1 MKTKRFIS
9 VFFLALLL
17 AGLLAVP
24 ARAAGPDVWSGKVTD
39 PQVQAKAALLV
50 DRKTGAVI
58 YALNEHDELYPASLT
73 KIMTCL
79 LVLEAIDEGRLKLSQ
94 EVTATPTALEGLA
107 EDGSTAGIEAGEILT
122 VEQLL
127 YCLMV
132 VSANEAGAI
141 LAEKISGSVDSFV
154 DRMNARAEELGC
166 ENTHFMN
173 PHGYHDSLHYTSA
186 WDLYLI
192 TRAALEHP
200 MFMTVCDAASHT
212 VPATNM
218 SEERTLNNTN
228 FLIRSGREYYNPDV
242 HGVKTGSHSQAGNC
256 LVTTAQHASMDLLC
270 VILGAERT
278 QDEKGI
284 WWTYSFVYTDKLYN
298 WAFDNFSY
306 QVILKED
313 DAAGEAPVSLS
324 STDHVTLRP
333 AQAVELLLPKGADL
347 EELEKTVVLKSDP
360 VEAPITEG
368 DVLGSMTVSLDG
380 EELAEVDLLAFTS
393 VEASRIRVLW
403 RDVKEFFST
412 TAAKAALGVVLVLA
426 AVLGGWR
433 LLFSRRRY
441 RYGRSVGGG
450 GRRGAYRGPRRRR

>member
-1 MKTKRFIS
+1 MKTKRFLS

-17 AGLLAVP
+17 MGQLAVP
-24 ARAAGPDVWSGKVTD
+24 VQAARVSP
-39 PQVQAKAALLV
+39 PPIQAKAALLV

-58 YALNEHDELYPASLT
+58 YAQNEHDELYPASLT

-94 EVTATPTALEGLA
+94 EITATPTALEGLA

-122 VEQLL
+122 VEELL

-141 LAEKISGSVDSFV
+141 LAEKISGSVESFV
-154 DRMNARAEELGC
+154 DRMNAKAKELGC

-173 PHGYHDSLHYTSA
+173 PHGYHDSQHYTSA

-192 TRAALEHP
+192 TKAALEHP
-200 MFMTVCDAASHT
+200 MFMTICDASSHT

-218 SEERTLNNTN
+218 SDERQLNNTN
-228 FLIRSGREYYNPDV
+228 FLIRSGREYYNADV
-242 HGVKTGSHSQAGNC
+242 HGVKTGSHSMAGNC

-270 VILGAERT
+270 VILGADRT

-284 WWTYSFVYTDKLYN
+284 WWTYSFVYTDNLYN

-306 QVILKED
+306 QTIFKED
-313 DAAGEAPVSLS
+313 DVAGEAPVSLS

-333 AQAVELLLPKGADL
+333 AQSVELLLPKDVDL
-347 EELEKTVVLKSDP
+347 EDLEKTVTLTNDP
-360 VEAPITEG
+360 AEAPIAEG
-368 DVLGSMTVSLDG
+368 DVLGTMRFTLDG

-412 TAAKAALGVVLVLA
+412 AAAKTGLGAVLVLA
-426 AVLGGWR
+426 VAFGGWR
-433 LLFSRRRY
+433 LLFRRHRG
-441 RYGRSVGGG
+441 RYGRSTGGG
-450 GRRGAYRGPRRRR
+450 GRRRGYRGTRKRR

>member
-1 MKTKRFIS
+1 MKTRRFFGS
-9 VFFLALLL
+9 FFLALLL
-17 AGLLAVP
+17 VGLLAVP
-24 ARAAGPDVWSGKVTD
+24 AEAAWVTD
-39 PQVQAKAALLV
+39 PDVEAKAALLI
-50 DRKTGAVI
+50 DRKTGAVL

-79 LVLEAIDEGRLKLSQ
+79 LVLEAVDEGRLTLSQ
-94 EVTATPTALEGLA
+94 EITATPTALEGLA
-107 EDGSTAGIEAGEILT
+107 EDGSTAGIEAGETLT
-122 VEQLL
+122 VEELL

-141 LAEKISGSVDSFV
+141 LAEKISGTVESFV
-154 DRMNARAEELGC
+154 DRMNAKARELGC

-173 PHGYHDSLHYTSA
+173 PHGYHDSQHYTSA

-192 TRAALEHP
+192 TKAALEHP
-200 MFMTVCDAASHT
+200 MFMTVCDASSHI
-212 VPATNM
+212 VPATNL
-218 SEERTLNNTN
+218 SPERQLNNTN

-256 LVTTAQHASMDLLC
+256 LVSTAQHASMDLLC
-270 VILGAERT
+270 VILGADRI

-313 DAAGEAPVSLS
+313 DVAGEAPVSLS

-333 AQAVELLLPKGADL
+333 ERAVELLLPKGVEL
-347 EELEKTVVLKSDP
+347 EELEKTLTLKSDP
-360 VEAPITEG
+360 AEAPIAEG
-368 DVLGSMTVSLDG
+368 DVLGTMTITLDG
-380 EELAEVDLLAFTS
+380 EELAEVDLLAFTN
-393 VEASRIRVLW
+393 VEASRLRVLW
-403 RDVKEFFST
+403 RDVKQFFST
-412 TAAKAALGVVLVLA
+412 TAAKVVLGVLLALA
-426 AVLGGWR
+426 AVFGGWR
-433 LLFSRRRY
+433 LLFSRRCY

-450 GRRGAYRGPRRRR
+450 RRRGVYRGPRRRR

>member
-1 MKTKRFIS
+1 MKTRRFFGS
-9 VFFLALLL
+9 FFLALLL
-17 AGLLAVP
+17 VGLLAVP
-24 ARAAGPDVWSGKVTD
+24 AEAAWVTD
-39 PQVQAKAALLV
+39 PDVDAKAALLI
-50 DRKTGAVI
+50 DRKTGAVL

-79 LVLEAIDEGRLKLSQ
+79 LVLEAVDEGRLTLSQ
-94 EVTATPTALEGLA
+94 EITATPTALEGLA
-107 EDGSTAGIEAGEILT
+107 EDGSTAGIEAGETLT
-122 VEQLL
+122 VEELL

-141 LAEKISGSVDSFV
+141 LAEKISGTVESFV
-154 DRMNARAEELGC
+154 DRMNAKARELGC

-173 PHGYHDSLHYTSA
+173 PHGYHDSQHYTSA

-192 TRAALEHP
+192 TKAALEHP
-200 MFMTVCDAASHT
+200 MFMTVCDASSHI
-212 VPATNM
+212 VPATNL
-218 SEERTLNNTN
+218 SPERQLNNTN

-256 LVTTAQHASMDLLC
+256 LVSTAQHASMDLLC
-270 VILGAERT
+270 VILGADRI

-313 DAAGEAPVSLS
+313 DVAGEAPVSLS

-333 AQAVELLLPKGADL
+333 EKAVELLLPKGVEL
-347 EELEKTVVLKSDP
+347 EELEKTLTLKSDP
-360 VEAPITEG
+360 AEAPIAEG
-368 DVLGSMTVSLDG
+368 DVLGTMTITLDG

-393 VEASRIRVLW
+393 VEASRLRVLW
-403 RDVKEFFST
+403 RDVKQFFST
-412 TAAKAALGVVLVLA
+412 TAAKVVLGVLLALA
-426 AVLGGWR
+426 AVFGGWR

-450 GRRGAYRGPRRRR
+450 RRRGVYRGPRRRR

>member
-1 MKTKRFIS
+1 MDMKTKRFLS

-17 AGLLAVP
+17 VGQLAVP
-24 ARAAGPDVWSGKVTD
+24 AQAARVSD
-39 PQVQAKAALLV
+39 PSVEAKAALLV
-50 DRKTGAVI
+50 DRKTGAVL
-58 YALNEHDELYPASLT
+58 YAMNEHDELYPASLT

-79 LVLEAIDEGRLKLSQ
+79 LVLEAVDEGRLKMSQ

-107 EDGSTAGIEAGEILT
+107 EDGSTAGIEAGEVLT
-122 VEQLL
+122 VEELL

-141 LAEKISGSVDSFV
+141 LAERLSGSVESFV
-154 DRMNARAEELGC
+154 DRMNAKAEELGC
-166 ENTHFMN
+166 EETHFMN
-173 PHGYHDSLHYTSA
+173 PHGYHDSQHYTSA

-192 TRAALEHP
+192 TKAALEHP
-200 MFMTVCDAASHT
+200 MFMTICDAASHT

-218 SEERTLNNTN
+218 SDERQLNNTN

-270 VILGAERT
+270 VILGADRT

-298 WAFDNFSY
+298 WAFDNFAY
-306 QVILKED
+306 QTVLKED
-313 DAAGEAPVSLS
+313 DVAGEAPVSLS

-333 AQAVELLLPKGADL
+333 AEAVELLLPKGVKPED
-347 EELEKTVVLKSDP
+347 LEKTVTLKADP
-360 VEAPITEG
+360 AEAPIAEG
-368 DVLGSMTVSLDG
+368 DVLGSITVSLDG

-403 RDVKEFFST
+403 RDVKNFFST
-412 TAAKAALGVVLVLA
+412 TTAKVLLGAALVLLVIF
-426 AVLGGWR
+426 GGWR

-450 GRRGAYRGPRRRR
+450 GRRGGYRGPKRRR

>member
-1 MKTKRFIS
+1 MKTKRFLS

-17 AGLLAVP
+17 MGQLAVP
-24 ARAAGPDVWSGKVTD
+24 VQAARVSP
-39 PQVQAKAALLV
+39 PPIQAKAALLV

-58 YALNEHDELYPASLT
+58 YAQNEHDELYPASLT

-94 EVTATPTALEGLA
+94 EITATPTALEGLA

-122 VEQLL
+122 VEELL

-141 LAEKISGSVDSFV
+141 LAEKISGSVESFV
-154 DRMNARAEELGC
+154 DRMNAKAKELGC

-173 PHGYHDSLHYTSA
+173 PHGYHDSQHYTSA

-192 TRAALEHP
+192 TKAALEHP
-200 MFMTVCDAASHT
+200 MFMTICDASSHT

-218 SEERTLNNTN
+218 SDERQLNNTN
-228 FLIRSGREYYNPDV
+228 FLIRSGREYYNADV
-242 HGVKTGSHSQAGNC
+242 HGVKTGSHSMAGNC

-270 VILGAERT
+270 VILGADRT

-284 WWTYSFVYTDKLYN
+284 WWTYSFVYTDNLYN

-306 QVILKED
+306 QTIFKED
-313 DAAGEAPVSLS
+313 DVAGEAPVSLS

-333 AQAVELLLPKGADL
+333 AQSVELLLPKDVDL
-347 EELEKTVVLKSDP
+347 EDLEKTVTLTNDP
-360 VEAPITEG
+360 AEAPIAEG
-368 DVLGSMTVSLDG
+368 DVLGTMRFTLDG

-403 RDVKEFFST
+403 RDVREFFST
-412 TAAKAALGVVLVLA
+412 AAAKTGLGAVLVLA
-426 AVLGGWR
+426 VAFGGWR
-433 LLFSRRRY
+433 LLFRRRRG
-441 RYGRSVGGG
+441 RYGRSTGGG
-450 GRRGAYRGPRRRR
+450 GRRRGYRGTRKRR

>member
-1 MKTKRFIS
+1 MKTKRFLS

-17 AGLLAVP
+17 MGQLAVP
-24 ARAAGPDVWSGKVTD
+24 VQAARVSP
-39 PQVQAKAALLV
+39 PPIQAKAALLV

-58 YALNEHDELYPASLT
+58 YAQNEHDELYPASLT

-79 LVLEAIDEGRLKLSQ
+79 LVLEAIDEGRLKLNQ

-122 VEQLL
+122 VEELL

-154 DRMNARAEELGC
+154 DRMNAKAKELGC

-173 PHGYHDSLHYTSA
+173 PHGYHDSQHYTSA

-192 TRAALEHP
+192 TKAALEHP
-200 MFMTVCDAASHT
+200 MFMTVCDASSHT

-218 SEERTLNNTN
+218 SEERQLNNTN
-228 FLIRSGREYYNPDV
+228 FLIRSGREYYNADV
-242 HGVKTGSHSQAGNC
+242 HGVKTGSHSMAGNC

-270 VILGAERT
+270 VILGADRT

-306 QVILKED
+306 QVVLKAD
-313 DAAGEAPVSLS
+313 DVAGEAPVSLS

-333 AQAVELLLPKGADL
+333 AQAVELLLPKDVDL
-347 EELEKTVVLKSDP
+347 EELEKDITLTNDP
-360 VEAPITEG
+360 AEAPIAEG
-368 DVLGSMTVSLDG
+368 DVLGTMRFTLDG

-412 TAAKAALGVVLVLA
+412 AAAKTGLGAVLVLA
-426 AVLGGWR
+426 VAFGGWR
-433 LLFSRRRY
+433 LLFRRRRG
-441 RYGRSVGGG
+441 RYGRSTGGG
-450 GRRGAYRGPRRRR
+450 GRRRGYRGTRKRR

>member
-1 MKTKRFIS
+1 MKTRRFFAI
-9 VFFLALLL
+9 FFLALLL
-17 AGLLAVP
+17 VGQLTVP
-24 ARAAGPDVWSGKVTD
+24 AAAERVSP
-39 PQVQAKAALLV
+39 PPIQAKAALLV

-79 LVLEAIDEGRLKLSQ
+79 LVLESIDEGRLKLSQ
-94 EVTATPTALEGLA
+94 EVTATPTALEGMA
-107 EDGSTAGIEAGEILT
+107 EDGSSAGIEAGEILT
-122 VEQLL
+122 VEELL

-141 LAEKISGSVDSFV
+141 LAEKISGSVESFV
-154 DRMNARAEELGC
+154 DRMNAKAEELGC

-173 PHGYHDSLHYTSA
+173 PHGYHDSQHYTSA

-192 TRAALEHP
+192 TKAALEYP
-200 MFMTVCDAASHT
+200 MFMTVCDASSHT
-212 VPATNM
+212 VPKTNM
-218 SEERTLNNTN
+218 SEERQLNNTN

-270 VILGAERT
+270 VVLGADRV

-284 WWTYSFVYTDKLYN
+284 WWTYSFVYTDNLYN

-306 QVILKED
+306 QTILKVD
-313 DAAGEAPVSLS
+313 DVAGEAPVSLS

-333 AQAVELLLPKGADL
+333 AEAVELLLPKGVDP
-347 EELEKTVVLKSDP
+347 EELEKTITLKAEP
-360 VEAPITEG
+360 VEAPIAEG
-368 DVLGSMTVSLDG
+368 DVLGSMTITLDG
-380 EELAEVDLLAFTS
+380 EECATVDLLAFTS

-403 RDVKEFFST
+403 RDVKNFFST
-412 TAAKAALGVVLVLA
+412 TTAKAALAVILVLA
-426 AVLGGWR
+426 VLFAGWKG
-433 LLFSRRRY
+433 LFSRRRY
-441 RYGRSVGGG
+441 RYGRSVSARSRRGYRG
-450 GRRGAYRGPRRRR
+450 GRKRR

>member
-1 MKTKRFIS
+1 MKTKRFLS

-17 AGLLAVP
+17 MGQLAVP
-24 ARAAGPDVWSGKVTD
+24 VQAARVSP
-39 PQVQAKAALLV
+39 PPIQAKAALLV

-58 YALNEHDELYPASLT
+58 YAQNEHDELYPASLT

-94 EVTATPTALEGLA
+94 EITATPTALEGLA

-122 VEQLL
+122 VEELL

-141 LAEKISGSVDSFV
+141 LAEKISGSVESFV
-154 DRMNARAEELGC
+154 DRMNAKAKELGC

-173 PHGYHDSLHYTSA
+173 PHGYHDSQHYTSA

-192 TRAALEHP
+192 TKAALEHP
-200 MFMTVCDAASHT
+200 MFMTICDASSHT

-218 SEERTLNNTN
+218 SDERQLNNTN
-228 FLIRSGREYYNPDV
+228 FLIRSGREYYNADV
-242 HGVKTGSHSQAGNC
+242 HGVKTGSHSMAGNC
-256 LVTTAQHASMDLLC
+256 LVTTAQHASLDLLC
-270 VILGAERT
+270 VILGADRT

-284 WWTYSFVYTDKLYN
+284 WWTYSFVYTDNLYN

-306 QVILKED
+306 QTIFKED
-313 DAAGEAPVSLS
+313 DVAGEAPVSLS

-333 AQAVELLLPKGADL
+333 AQSVELLLPKDVDL
-347 EELEKTVVLKSDP
+347 EDLEKTVTLTNDP
-360 VEAPITEG
+360 AEAPIAEG
-368 DVLGSMTVSLDG
+368 DVLGTMRFTLDG

-412 TAAKAALGVVLVLA
+412 AAAKTGLGAVLVLA
-426 AVLGGWR
+426 VAFGGWR
-433 LLFSRRRY
+433 LLFRRRRG
-441 RYGRSVGGG
+441 RYGRSTGGG
-450 GRRGAYRGPRRRR
+450 GRRRGYRGTRKRR

>member
-1 MKTKRFIS
+1 MKTRRFFGS
-9 VFFLALLL
+9 FFLALLL
-17 AGLLAVP
+17 VGLLAVP
-24 ARAAGPDVWSGKVTD
+24 AEAAWVTD
-39 PQVQAKAALLV
+39 PDVEAKAALLI
-50 DRKTGAVI
+50 DRKTGAVL

-79 LVLEAIDEGRLKLSQ
+79 LVLEAVDEGRLKLSQ
-94 EVTATPTALEGLA
+94 EITATPTALEGLA
-107 EDGSTAGIEAGEILT
+107 EDGSTAGIEAGETLT
-122 VEQLL
+122 VEELL

-141 LAEKISGSVDSFV
+141 LAEKISGTVESFV
-154 DRMNARAEELGC
+154 DRMNAKARELGC

-173 PHGYHDSLHYTSA
+173 PHGYHDSQHYTSA

-192 TRAALEHP
+192 TKAALEHP
-200 MFMTVCDAASHT
+200 MFMTVCDASSHI
-212 VPATNM
+212 VPATNL
-218 SEERTLNNTN
+218 SPERQLNNTN

-256 LVTTAQHASMDLLC
+256 LVSTAQHASMDLLC
-270 VILGAERT
+270 VILGADRI

-313 DAAGEAPVSLS
+313 DVAGEAPVSLS

-333 AQAVELLLPKGADL
+333 ERAVELLLPKGVEL
-347 EELEKTVVLKSDP
+347 EELEKTLTLKSDP
-360 VEAPITEG
+360 AEAPIAEG
-368 DVLGSMTVSLDG
+368 DVLGTMTITLDG
-380 EELAEVDLLAFTS
+380 EELAEVDLLAFTN
-393 VEASRIRVLW
+393 VEASRLRVLW
-403 RDVKEFFST
+403 RDVKQFFST
-412 TAAKAALGVVLVLA
+412 TAAKVVLGVLLALA
-426 AVLGGWR
+426 AVFGGWR

-450 GRRGAYRGPRRRR
+450 RRRGVYRGPRRRR

>member
-1 MKTKRFIS
+1 MKTKRFLS
-9 VFFLALLL
+9 VFFLAVLLM
-17 AGLLAVP
+17 GQLAVP
-24 ARAAGPDVWSGKVTD
+24 VQAARVSP
-39 PQVQAKAALLV
+39 PPIQAKAALLV

-58 YALNEHDELYPASLT
+58 YAQNEHDELYPASLT

-94 EVTATPTALEGLA
+94 EITATPTALEGLA

-122 VEQLL
+122 VEELL

-141 LAEKISGSVDSFV
+141 LAEKISGSVESFV
-154 DRMNARAEELGC
+154 DRMNAKAKELGC

-173 PHGYHDSLHYTSA
+173 PHGYHDSQHYTSA

-192 TRAALEHP
+192 TKAALEHP
-200 MFMTVCDAASHT
+200 MFMTICDASSHT

-218 SEERTLNNTN
+218 SDERQLNNTN
-228 FLIRSGREYYNPDV
+228 FLIRSGREYYNADV
-242 HGVKTGSHSQAGNC
+242 HGVKTGSHSMAGNC

-270 VILGAERT
+270 VILGADRT

-284 WWTYSFVYTDKLYN
+284 WWTYSFVYTDNLYN

-306 QVILKED
+306 QTIFKED
-313 DAAGEAPVSLS
+313 DVAGEAPVSLS

-333 AQAVELLLPKGADL
+333 AQSVELLLPKDVDL
-347 EELEKTVVLKSDP
+347 EDLEKTVTLTNDP
-360 VEAPITEG
+360 AEAPIAEG
-368 DVLGSMTVSLDG
+368 DVLGTMRFTLDG

-412 TAAKAALGVVLVLA
+412 AAAKTGLGAVLVLA
-426 AVLGGWR
+426 VAFGGWR
-433 LLFSRRRY
+433 LLFRRRRG
-441 RYGRSVGGG
+441 RYGRSTGGG
-450 GRRGAYRGPRRRR
+450 GRRRGYRGTRKRR

>member
-1 MKTKRFIS
+1 MKTKRFLSI
-9 VFFLALLL
+9 FFLVLLL
-17 AGLLAVP
+17 AGQLTVP
-24 ARAAGPDVWSGKVTD
+24 AEAARVSD
-39 PQVQAKAALLV
+39 PAVEAKAALLV

-58 YALNEHDELYPASLT
+58 YSLNEHSELYPASLT

-79 LVLEAIDEGRLKLSQ
+79 LVLEAVDEGRLTLSQ
-94 EVTATPTALEGLA
+94 EITATPSALEGLA

-122 VEQLL
+122 VEELL

-141 LAEKISGSVDSFV
+141 LAEKVSGTVDSFV
-154 DRMNARAEELGC
+154 DRMNARAAELGC

-173 PHGYHDSLHYTSA
+173 PHGYHDSQHYTSA

-192 TRAALEHP
+192 TRAALEYP
-200 MFMTVCDAASHT
+200 MFMNVCDAASHT
-212 VPATNM
+212 VPATNV
-218 SEERTLNNTN
+218 SGERQLNNTN
-228 FLIRSGREYYNPDV
+228 FLIRSGRDYYNPDV

-278 QDEKGI
+278 QDEKGT

-306 QVILKED
+306 QTVLKED
-313 DAAGEAPVSLS
+313 DVAGEAPVSLS

-333 AQAVELLLPKGADL
+333 AKAVELLLPKGVTPEDL
-347 EELEKTVVLKSDP
+347 EKAIALKSDP
-360 VEAPITEG
+360 VEAPIAEG
-368 DVLGSMTVSLDG
+368 DVLGTLTVSLDG
-380 EELAEVDLLAFTS
+380 EECATVDLLALTD
-393 VEASRIRVLW
+393 VEASRLRIFW
-403 RDVKEFFST
+403 RDLKNFFST
-412 TAAKAALGVVLVLA
+412 TMAKVILAVALVLA
-426 AVLGGWR
+426 VLLGGWK

-450 GRRGAYRGPRRRR
+450 VRRGSYRGGRKRR

>member
-1 MKTKRFIS
+1 MKTRRFFGS
-9 VFFLALLL
+9 FFLTLLL
-17 AGLLAVP
+17 VGLLAVP
-24 ARAAGPDVWSGKVTD
+24 AEAAWVTD
-39 PQVQAKAALLV
+39 PDVEAKAALLI
-50 DRKTGAVI
+50 DRKTGAVL

-79 LVLEAIDEGRLKLSQ
+79 LVLEAVDEGRLTLSQ
-94 EVTATPTALEGLA
+94 EITATPTALEGLA
-107 EDGSTAGIEAGEILT
+107 EDGSTAGIEAGETLT
-122 VEQLL
+122 VEELL

-141 LAEKISGSVDSFV
+141 LAEKISGTVESFV
-154 DRMNARAEELGC
+154 DRMNAKARELGC

-173 PHGYHDSLHYTSA
+173 PHGYHDSQHYTSA

-192 TRAALEHP
+192 TKAALEHP
-200 MFMTVCDAASHT
+200 MFMTVCDASSHI
-212 VPATNM
+212 VPATNL
-218 SEERTLNNTN
+218 SPERQLNNTN

-256 LVTTAQHASMDLLC
+256 LVSTAQHASMDLLC
-270 VILGAERT
+270 VILGADRI

-313 DAAGEAPVSLS
+313 DVAGEAPVSLS

-333 AQAVELLLPKGADL
+333 ERAVELLLPKGVEL
-347 EELEKTVVLKSDP
+347 EELEKTLTLKSDP
-360 VEAPITEG
+360 AEAPIAEG
-368 DVLGSMTVSLDG
+368 DVLGTMTITLDG
-380 EELAEVDLLAFTS
+380 EELAEVDLLAFTN
-393 VEASRIRVLW
+393 VEASRLRVLW
-403 RDVKEFFST
+403 RDVKQFFST
-412 TAAKAALGVVLVLA
+412 TAAKVVLGVLLALA
-426 AVLGGWR
+426 AVFGGWR

-450 GRRGAYRGPRRRR
+450 RRRGVYRGPRRRR

>member
-1 MKTKRFIS
+1 MKTKRFLS

-17 AGLLAVP
+17 MGQLAVP
-24 ARAAGPDVWSGKVTD
+24 
-39 PQVQAKAALLV
+39 VQAARVSPPPVEARAALLV

-58 YALNEHDELYPASLT
+58 YAQNEHDELYPASLT

-94 EVTATPTALEGLA
+94 EITATPTALEGLA

-122 VEQLL
+122 VEELL

-141 LAEKISGSVDSFV
+141 LAEKISGSVESFV
-154 DRMNARAEELGC
+154 DRMNAKAKELGC

-173 PHGYHDSLHYTSA
+173 PHGYHDSQHYTSA

-192 TRAALEHP
+192 TKAALEHP
-200 MFMTVCDAASHT
+200 MFMTICDASSHT

-218 SEERTLNNTN
+218 SDERQLNNTN
-228 FLIRSGREYYNPDV
+228 FLIRSGREYYNADV
-242 HGVKTGSHSQAGNC
+242 HGVKTGSHSMAGNC

-270 VILGAERT
+270 VILGADRT

-284 WWTYSFVYTDKLYN
+284 WWTYSFVYTDNLYN

-306 QVILKED
+306 QTIFKED
-313 DAAGEAPVSLS
+313 DVAGEAPVSLS

-333 AQAVELLLPKGADL
+333 AQSVELLLPKDVDL
-347 EELEKTVVLKSDP
+347 EDLEKTVTLTNDP
-360 VEAPITEG
+360 AEAPIAEG
-368 DVLGSMTVSLDG
+368 DVLGTMRFTLDG

-412 TAAKAALGVVLVLA
+412 AAAKTGLGAVLVLA
-426 AVLGGWR
+426 VAFGGWR
-433 LLFSRRRY
+433 LLFRRRRG
-441 RYGRSVGGG
+441 RYGRSTGGG
-450 GRRGAYRGPRRRR
+450 GRRRGYRGTRKRR

>member
-1 MKTKRFIS
+1 MKTTRIFVS
-9 VFFLALLL
+9 FFLALLL
-17 AGLLAVP
+17 AGLSAVP
-24 ARAAGPDVWSGKVTD
+24 AEAARVTD
-39 PQVQAKAALLV
+39 PDVEAKAALLI
-50 DRKTGAVI
+50 DQKTGAVI

-79 LVLEAIDEGRLKLSQ
+79 LVLEAVDEGRLKLSQ
-94 EVTATPTALEGLA
+94 EITATPTALEGLA
-107 EDGSTAGIEAGEILT
+107 EDGSTAGIEAGETLT
-122 VEQLL
+122 VEELL

-141 LAEKISGSVDSFV
+141 LAEKISGTVESFV
-154 DRMNARAEELGC
+154 DRMNAKARELGC

-173 PHGYHDSLHYTSA
+173 PHGYHDSQHYTSA

-192 TRAALEHP
+192 TKAALEHP
-200 MFMTVCDAASHT
+200 MFMTVCDASSHT
-212 VPATNM
+212 VPATNL
-218 SEERTLNNTN
+218 SPERQLNNTN
-228 FLIRSGREYYNPDV
+228 FLIRSGREYYNADV

-270 VILGAERT
+270 VILGADRT
-278 QDEKGI
+278 QDQKGI

-313 DAAGEAPVSLS
+313 DVAGEAPVSLS

-333 AQAVELLLPKGADL
+333 EKAVELLLPKGVKPED
-347 EELEKTVVLKSDP
+347 LEKTVTLKSDP
-360 VEAPITEG
+360 AEAPIAEG
-368 DVLGSMTVSLDG
+368 DVLGSMTITLDG
-380 EELAEVDLLAFTS
+380 EELAEVDLLAFTG
-393 VEASRIRVLW
+393 VEASRLRVLW
-403 RDVKEFFST
+403 RDVKQFFST
-412 TAAKAALGVVLVLA
+412 AAAKAVLGVLLVLA
-426 AVLGGWR
+426 AVFGGWR

-450 GRRGAYRGPRRRR
+450 GRRGVYRGSRRRR

>member
-1 MKTKRFIS
+1 MKTTRFFIS
-9 VFFLALLL
+9 FFLALLL
-17 AGLLAVP
+17 AGLSAVP
-24 ARAAGPDVWSGKVTD
+24 AEAARVTD
-39 PQVQAKAALLV
+39 PDVEAKAALLI
-50 DRKTGAVI
+50 DQKTGAVI

-79 LVLEAIDEGRLKLSQ
+79 LVLEAVDEGRLKLSQ
-94 EVTATPTALEGLA
+94 EITATPTALEGLA
-107 EDGSTAGIEAGEILT
+107 EDGSTAGIEAGETLT
-122 VEQLL
+122 VEELL

-141 LAEKISGSVDSFV
+141 LAEKISGTVESFV
-154 DRMNARAEELGC
+154 DRMNAKARELGC

-173 PHGYHDSLHYTSA
+173 PHGYHDSQHYTSA

-192 TRAALEHP
+192 TKAALEHP
-200 MFMTVCDAASHT
+200 MFMTVCDASSHT
-212 VPATNM
+212 VPATNL
-218 SEERTLNNTN
+218 SPERQLNNTN
-228 FLIRSGREYYNPDV
+228 FLIRSGREYYNADV

-270 VILGAERT
+270 VILGADRT

-313 DAAGEAPVSLS
+313 DVAGEAPVSLS

-333 AQAVELLLPKGADL
+333 EKAVELLLPKGVKPED
-347 EELEKTVVLKSDP
+347 LEKTVTLKSDP
-360 VEAPITEG
+360 AEAPIAEG
-368 DVLGSMTVSLDG
+368 DVLGSMTITLDG
-380 EELAEVDLLAFTS
+380 EELAEVDLLAFTG
-393 VEASRIRVLW
+393 VEASRLRVLW
-403 RDVKEFFST
+403 RDVKQFFST
-412 TAAKAALGVVLVLA
+412 AAAKAVLGVLLVLA
-426 AVLGGWR
+426 AVFGGWR

-450 GRRGAYRGPRRRR
+450 GRRGVYRGSRRRR

>member
-1 MKTKRFIS
+1 M
-9 VFFLALLL
+9 ALLL
-17 AGLLAVP
+17 VGLLAVP
-24 ARAAGPDVWSGKVTD
+24 AEAAWVTD
-39 PQVQAKAALLV
+39 PDVEAKAALLI
-50 DRKTGAVI
+50 DQKTGAVL

-79 LVLEAIDEGRLKLSQ
+79 LVLEAVDEGRLTLSQ
-94 EVTATPTALEGLA
+94 EITATPTALEGLA
-107 EDGSTAGIEAGEILT
+107 EDGSTAGIEAGEALT
-122 VEQLL
+122 VEELL

-141 LAEKISGSVDSFV
+141 LAEKISGTVESFV
-154 DRMNARAEELGC
+154 DRMNAKARELGC

-173 PHGYHDSLHYTSA
+173 PHGYHDSQHYTSA

-192 TRAALEHP
+192 TKAALEHP
-200 MFMTVCDAASHT
+200 MFMTVCDASSHI
-212 VPATNM
+212 VPATNL
-218 SEERTLNNTN
+218 SPERQLNNTN

-256 LVTTAQHASMDLLC
+256 LVSTAQHASMDLLC
-270 VILGAERT
+270 VILGADRI

-313 DAAGEAPVSLS
+313 DVAGEAPVSLS

-333 AQAVELLLPKGADL
+333 ERAVELLLPKGVEL
-347 EELEKTVVLKSDP
+347 EELEKTLTLKSDP
-360 VEAPITEG
+360 AEAPIAEG
-368 DVLGSMTVSLDG
+368 DVLGTMTITLDG

-393 VEASRIRVLW
+393 VEASRLRVLW
-403 RDVKEFFST
+403 RDVKQFFST
-412 TAAKAALGVVLVLA
+412 TAAKVVLGVLLALA
-426 AVLGGWR
+426 AVFGGWR

-450 GRRGAYRGPRRRR
+450 RRRGVYRGPRRRR

>member
-1 MKTKRFIS
+1 MKTKRFLS

-17 AGLLAVP
+17 MGQLAVP
-24 ARAAGPDVWSGKVTD
+24 AQAARVSD
-39 PQVQAKAALLV
+39 PSVEAKAALLV
-50 DRKTGAVI
+50 DRKTGAVL
-58 YALNEHDELYPASLT
+58 YAMNERDELYPASLT

-79 LVLEAIDEGRLKLSQ
+79 LVLEAVDEGRLKLNQ

-107 EDGSTAGIEAGEILT
+107 EDGSTAGIEAGEVLT
-122 VEQLL
+122 VEELL

-141 LAEKISGSVDSFV
+141 LAEKISGSVESFV
-154 DRMNARAEELGC
+154 DRMNAKATELGC

-173 PHGYHDSLHYTSA
+173 PHGYHDSQHYTTA

-192 TRAALEHP
+192 TKAALEHP
-200 MFMTVCDAASHT
+200 MFMTVCDAASHV

-218 SEERTLNNTN
+218 SDERVLNNTN
-228 FLIRSGREYYNPDV
+228 FLIRSGREYYNADV
-242 HGVKTGSHSQAGNC
+242 HGVKTGSHSMAGNC

-298 WAFDNFSY
+298 WAFDNFAY
-306 QVILKED
+306 QTVLKED
-313 DAAGEAPVSLS
+313 DVAGEAPVSLS
-324 STDHVTLRP
+324 STDHVTFRP
-333 AQAVELLLPKGADL
+333 AEAVELLLPKGVDP
-347 EELEKTVVLKSDP
+347 EDLEKTVTLKADP
-360 VEAPITEG
+360 VEAPIAEG

-403 RDVKEFFST
+403 RDVKNFLST
-412 TAAKAALGVVLVLA
+412 TTAKIILGAALVLA
-426 AVLGGWR
+426 VIFGGWR

-441 RYGRSVGGG
+441 RYGHSVGGG
-450 GRRGAYRGPRRRR
+450 GRRGGYRGSRKRR

>member
-1 MKTKRFIS
+1 MKTKRFLS

-17 AGLLAVP
+17 MGQLAVP
-24 ARAAGPDVWSGKVTD
+24 VQAARVSP
-39 PQVQAKAALLV
+39 PPIQAKAALLV

-58 YALNEHDELYPASLT
+58 YAQNEHDELYPASLT

-94 EVTATPTALEGLA
+94 EITATPTALEGLA

-122 VEQLL
+122 VEELL

-141 LAEKISGSVDSFV
+141 LAEKISGSVESFV
-154 DRMNARAEELGC
+154 DRMNAKAKELGC

-173 PHGYHDSLHYTSA
+173 PHGYHDSQHYTSA

-192 TRAALEHP
+192 TKAALEHP
-200 MFMTVCDAASHT
+200 MFMTICDASSHT

-218 SEERTLNNTN
+218 SDERQLNNTN
-228 FLIRSGREYYNPDV
+228 FLIRSGREYYNADV
-242 HGVKTGSHSQAGNC
+242 HGVKTGSHSMAGNC

-270 VILGAERT
+270 VILGADRT

-284 WWTYSFVYTDKLYN
+284 WWTYSFVYTDNLYN

-306 QVILKED
+306 QTIFKED
-313 DAAGEAPVSLS
+313 DVAGEAPVSLS

-333 AQAVELLLPKGADL
+333 AQSVELLLPKDVDL
-347 EELEKTVVLKSDP
+347 EDLEKTVTLTNDP
-360 VEAPITEG
+360 AEAPIAEG
-368 DVLGSMTVSLDG
+368 DVLGTMRFTLDG

-412 TAAKAALGVVLVLA
+412 AATKTGLGAVLVLA
-426 AVLGGWR
+426 VAFGGWR
-433 LLFSRRRY
+433 LLFRRRRG
-441 RYGRSVGGG
+441 RYGRSTGGG
-450 GRRGAYRGPRRRR
+450 GRRRGYRGTRKRR

>member
-1 MKTKRFIS
+1 MKTKRFLS

-17 AGLLAVP
+17 VGQLAVP
-24 ARAAGPDVWSGKVTD
+24 AQAARVSPPPVE
-39 PQVQAKAALLV
+39 ARAALLV

-58 YALNEHDELYPASLT
+58 YAMNEHAELYPASLT

-79 LVLEAIDEGRLKLSQ
+79 LVLEAIDEGRLKLNQ

-122 VEQLL
+122 VEELL

-154 DRMNARAEELGC
+154 DRMNAKAKELGC

-173 PHGYHDSLHYTSA
+173 PHGYHDSQHYTSA

-192 TRAALEHP
+192 TKAALEHP
-200 MFMTVCDAASHT
+200 MFMTVCDASSHT

-218 SEERTLNNTN
+218 SEERQLNNTN
-228 FLIRSGREYYNPDV
+228 FLIRSGREYYNADV
-242 HGVKTGSHSQAGNC
+242 HGVKTGSHSMAGNC

-270 VILGAERT
+270 VILGADRT

-306 QVILKED
+306 QVVLKAD
-313 DAAGEAPVSLS
+313 DVAGEAPVSLS

-333 AQAVELLLPKGADL
+333 AQAVELLLPKDVDL
-347 EELEKTVVLKSDP
+347 EELEKDITLTNDP
-360 VEAPITEG
+360 AEAPIAEG
-368 DVLGSMTVSLDG
+368 DVLGTMRFTLDG

-393 VEASRIRVLW
+393 VEASRVRVLW

-412 TAAKAALGVVLVLA
+412 TTAKVVLGILAVLA
-426 AVLGGWR
+426 VALGGWR
-433 LLFSRRRY
+433 LLFSRRRR
-441 RYGRSVGGG
+441 RYGRGGAAG
-450 GRRGAYRGPRRRR
+450 GRRGGYRGARRRR